1 MRIGTLLRL
10 LPIAL
15 ALAVAIAGC
24 GSSSSEDTSSTP
36 SGLGPPGEAT
46 SSTAPSGVSTKG
58 CKDDSLDPPEIV
70 VIGGSCAEGRRT
82 VAAWGQNDSCKVAK
96 NASHSSCTVGK
107 LRCIGT
113 VTDRGLLVNCA
124 RPARSISF
132 VEPT

>member
-24 GSSSSEDTSSTP
+24 GSSSSETTSSTP
-36 SGLGPPGEAT
+36 SGPGPPGEAT
-46 SSTAPSGVSTKG
+46 SSTAPSGLSTKG
-58 CKDDSLDPPEIV
+58 CKDNSLDPPEIV
-70 VIGGSCAEGRRT
+70 AIGGSCAEGRRT
-82 VAAWGQNDSCKVAK
+82 VAGWERNDACAAPEG
-96 NASHSSCTVGK
+96 ASHSSCTVGK

-124 RPARSISF
+124 RPGRSISF